1 MLAAQR
7 QQAIVDRLQA
17 EGVVRVTD
25 LVHAFD
31 VSDMTVR
38 RDLDSL
44 ARRGLLIKV
53 HGGATLRAS
62 PTSEEPG
69 FAAKGAREAAEK
81 AAIAAAAVALIEPG
95 MAIALNSGTTT
106 HALAHLLAPIPDLT
120 VVTNSPRVAEVLWG
134 FDTAA
139 TGHGGPV
146 VIATGGVRTP
156 SDALVGPLAV
166 QALRTLNVDVC
177 FMGVHGISLERGI
190 TTPNMLEAQTNQQM
204 LESASR
210 LCVLADHTKFGLS
223 GLSRIAGLEEVQT
236 LITDEA
242 MSASAVDL
250 LRGYIDDVVLAPLDR
265 TARGVGS

>member
-7 QQAIVDRLQA
+7 QQSIVDRLQA

-53 HGGATLRAS
+53 HGGATLSSS

-69 FAAKGAREAAEK
+69 FSAKAAREASEK
-81 AAIAAAAVALIEPG
+81 AAIAAAAVGLVEPG

-106 HALAHLLAPIPDLT
+106 YALAQLLAPIPDLT
-120 VVTNSPRVAEVLWG
+120 IVTNSPRIAEVLWS
-134 FDTAA
+134 FDTTA
-139 TGHGGPV
+139 TGQRGPV

-166 QALRTLNVDVC
+166 QALSTLNVDVC
-177 FMGVHGISLERGI
+177 FMGVHGVSLERGI
-190 TTPNMLEAQTNQQM
+190 TTPNLLEAQTNQQL

-223 GLSRIAGLEEVQT
+223 GLSRIAGLEEIQT

-242 MSASAVDL
+242 MSPSAVEL
-250 LRGYIDDVVLAPLDR
+250 LRGYVDEVVLAPFGGS
-265 TARGVGS
+265 ARGVGS